1 LPGYLL
7 ATIRGAKS
15 ADQIE
20 QELKRKNITHL
31 MVREDLLTD
40 FLAHNLTPNQAAVW
54 NRFAE
59 SRLTL
64 SFRDRNHAVYQ
75 IHG

>member
-1 LPGYLL
+1 
-7 ATIRGAKS
+7 
-15 ADQIE
+15 
-20 QELKRKNITHL
+20 
-31 MVREDLLTD
+31 
-40 FLAHNLTPNQAAVW
+40 VW